1 MENEEFISVPEL
13 CMRINIDESFIQ
25 LLRRSELIEV
35 TVIEEQ
41 VFIHADQLTRLEK
54 LARFHYDLDINVE
67 GIEVI
72 DQLLRRLESM
82 QQEINTLKNRLQFHS

>member
-1 MENEEFISVPEL
+1 MENEELISIPEL
-13 CMRINIDESFIQ
+13 CMRINIDETFIQ

-41 VFIHADQLTRLEK
+41 VFIHANQLTRLEK

-72 DQLLRRLESM
+72 DQLLRRMESM
-82 QQEINTLKNRLQFHS
+82 QQEINTLKNRLQIHP

>member
-1 MENEEFISVPEL
+1 MENEELISVPEL

>member
-1 MENEEFISVPEL
+1 MENEELISIHEL

-25 LLRRSELIEV
+25 LLRRSELIEI
-35 TVIEEQ
+35 TIIEEKP
-41 VFIHADQLTRLEK
+41 FIHTEQLPRLER

-72 DQLLRRLESM
+72 DQLLRRMESM
-82 QQEINTLKNRLQFHS
+82 QQEINTLRNRLQTHP